1 MHQLSVSL
9 DFPDDRHSEFR
20 RIPGLFDRMAEVLPL
35 PLVGIDTL
43 AGVPHAV
50 PSARSGAE
58 RIRDLVLSEC
68 RVR

>member
-1 MHQLSVSL
+1 MYRQAAQL
-9 DFPDDRHSEFR
+9 DGAG
-20 RIPGLFDRMAEVLPL
+20 PGRPGDATLRTEGS